1 MSKFYTIKE
10 VLDRYNLKT
19 RQSFYNWTKALE
31 LEVQKDIDGKN
42 IVTEEQVKLLD
53 ELSEHLKNGGTLKS
67 FIPTTQ
73 PLLTEVVHSTI
84 DNTIDD
90 NQREN
95 KDNNLHDITTKI
107 TNTEVVKST
116 LDITINNENRQLD
129 LFELIGYAVKTTV
142 KEMKMATSPIS
153 HWDELNK
160 AEKNGYILTTLEIR
174 ELLGVKPTGNE
185 WVRGAFKFIKVGKI
199 GNQSA
204 WKIEKMS
211 Y

>member
-10 VLDRYNLKT
+10 VLERYNLKT

-42 IVTEEQVKLLD
+42 VVTEEQVKLLD

-67 FIPTTQ
+67 FSPTFK
-73 PLLTEVVHSTI
+73 TEVDYSTI
-84 DNTIDD
+84 DSTIDD

-95 KDNNLHDITTKI
+95 KDNKPHDITTKI
-107 TNTEVVKST
+107 TNNEVVKST

-174 ELLGVKPTGNE
+174 QLLGVKPTGNE

-204 WKIEKMS
+204 WKIEKIS